1 MNTAAALALQSIPFA
16 ILVVATSAENR
27 DMFVVLYTAALGLIL
42 SVTMLVDGQALFS
55 SAFGLGIGG
64 HR

>member
-16 ILVVATSAENR
+16 VLVVATSAENR
-27 DMFVVLYTAALGLIL
+27 DIFVVVYTAALGLIL
-42 SVTMLVDGQALFS
+42 SVTMLVDGQSLFS
-55 SAFGLGIGG
+55 PALGLGIEG